1 MCFYIVAIFCLVT
14 IFYMVYVALLKSFF
28 SDVSLDLRS
37 AYATIAM
44 IHFFK
49 MTTRFFYKQHRDEI
63 GKKSSKS

>member
-1 MCFYIVAIFCLVT
+1 
-14 IFYMVYVALLKSFF
+14 MVYVALLKSFI
-28 SDVSLDLRS
+28 SDVSLDLRL